1 MDDKTF
7 RKEYA
12 DLPPIVDLDQIK
24 DPVSRK
30 EFEEME
36 RLQREL
42 EYFNRKA
49 EEELRQAGLI

>member
-7 RKEYA
+7 RTDCA
-12 DLPPIVDLDQIK
+12 NSTTIVDLDQIK

-36 RLQREL
+36 RLQREI

>member
-1 MDDKTF
+1 
-7 RKEYA
+7 
-12 DLPPIVDLDQIK
+12 VDLDKIK

-49 EEELRQAGLI
+49 GEELRRAGLL

>member
-1 MDDKTF
+1 MEDKTF
-7 RKEYA
+7 RIEDDGSY
-12 DLPPIVDLDQIK
+12 PIVDLGRIK

-30 EFEEME
+30 RFEEME